1 MLVDNALITKGFN
14 TNMHRIRIS
23 KFLLPNTPEYLDNF
37 LHLHFI
43 HLILELFKFFHNCTK
58 VK

>member
-37 LHLHFI
+37 CI
-43 HLILELFKFFHNCTK
+43 YILSI
-58 VK
+58 